1 MRGNLSP
8 INNSIGGTLAMLK
21 NVARCST
28 LMEQLRTRGADRPGF
43 GVFYGHPGY
52 GKTKSSIYVQ
62 NKSRAVLVEANDSW
76 TKKHLLRNI
85 LIEAGVEPRGTI
97 ANMTDAAI
105 EALGDEQRPLIIDEA
120 DKLADKGMVELIR
133 GIQDSSDCPVLLIGE
148 EKLPQKLQHSDRLCD
163 RVLAFVPAEPCD
175 IADARALADLYYPNI
190 EIADDLLDAIRSR
203 SGGRARRIV
212 ENLWRVSEFARNAGL
227 STLDAAA
234 YGGEFYTGAVPQ
246 PRRAA

>member
-1 MRGNLSP
+1 MKGNGSSV
-8 INNSIGGTLAMLK
+8 NGTLAMLK

-62 NKSRAVLVEANDSW
+62 NKSRAVLVEADDSW
-76 TKKHLLRNI
+76 TKKTLLKNI

-97 ANMTDAAI
+97 ADMTNAVI
-105 EALGDEQRPLIIDEA
+105 VALGDEQRPLIIDEA
-120 DKLADKGMVELIR
+120 DKLADKGMIELVR
-133 GIQDSSDCPVLLIGE
+133 GIQDKSDAPILLIGE
-148 EKLPQKLQHSDRLCD
+148 EKLPQKLQHSERLCD

-175 IADARALADLYYPNI
+175 LADARALADLYYPKLA
-190 EIADDLLDAIRSR
+190 IADDLLDAIRR
-203 SGGRARRIV
+203 NSGGRARRIV
-212 ENLWRVSEFARNAGL
+212 ENLWRVQEFARNAGL
-227 STLDAAA
+227 AEVDAGS
-234 YGGEFYTGAVPQ
+234 YRGEFYTGAVPQ